1 MKFKTL
7 SAMQIFSNDKD
18 GANEM
23 IISVKVLKGELNLK
37 KNVTKHNKHVL
48 GTLHSSFVYFTVE
61 YISINSVLITIY
73 PLPCILPDLHCRG
86 YRKVFQ
92 RLR

>member
-23 IISVKVLKGELNLK
+23 IISVKVLKGAWVKLK
-37 KNVTKHNKHVL
+37 KKCYKT
-48 GTLHSSFVYFTVE
+48 
-61 YISINSVLITIY
+61 
-73 PLPCILPDLHCRG
+73 
-86 YRKVFQ
+86 
-92 RLR
+92 